1 MLDGSIS
8 ISITLYI
15 CPGTIIYDGSH
26 GSTSSPI
33 VGWVDRTAC
42 TDGGWSTVFTG
53 REKPL
58 LLGGHDDECVVYR
71 GIKTRWS
78 LVAVTAAVTAAAIVH
93 DTSCGGGVAVG
104 GVGGD
109 YGVGAG
115 HVSYRNLKIV
125 HGR

>member
-1 MLDGSIS
+1 MVDGSIS
-8 ISITLYI
+8 ISIALYI
-15 CPGTIIYDGSH
+15 CPGTIIFDGSH

-33 VGWVDRTAC
+33 VAWVDRTAR

-58 LLGGHDDECVVYR
+58 LLGGHDDEWVVYR

-78 LVAVTAAVTAAAIVH
+78 LVTVTVTAIVH
-93 DTSCGGGVAVG
+93 DTSCGGGG
-104 GVGGD
+104 GIAVGGD

-115 HVSYRNLKIV
+115 QVSYRNLWIV